1 MAKSRIPKRY
11 KKKTTISIKK
21 TIKRWANKG
30 FWLGFVVISI
40 DKWAW
45 DKIAI
50 ITGPNPIVNNKE
62 TSCKIPSKPKAINAT
77 FAHYKEHQNSVSKTK
92 PDKIMEIITLITK
105 EIETRRTIIIEWKT

>member
-11 KKKTTISIKK
+11 KKKTTISIKE
-21 TIKRWANKG
+21 TIKKLANKG
-30 FWLGFVVISI
+30 FWLGFVGISI
-40 DKWAW
+40 DKWPR

-62 TSCKIPSKPKAINAT
+62 TSCKIPIEPKAINAT
-77 FAHYKEHQNSVSKTK
+77 FPHYKEYQNSVSKTK
-92 PDKIMEIITLITK
+92 PDQIMEIITLITK